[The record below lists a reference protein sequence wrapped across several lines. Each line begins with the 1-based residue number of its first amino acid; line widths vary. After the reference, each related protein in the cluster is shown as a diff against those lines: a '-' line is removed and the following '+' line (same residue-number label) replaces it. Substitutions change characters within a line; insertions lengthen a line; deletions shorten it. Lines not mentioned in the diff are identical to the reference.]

1 MTRRAAIAL
10 HVTLI
15 LIGALLYF
23 LFVIPRWWVLTGEI
37 PNTLATTGRIAAGV
51 PIALAAIPVV
61 LTLQRSIEPGEHTP
75 EFALRLRAWSA
86 LLLGI
91 AGALIL
97 IAAIAEIWLG
107 LGAAGPWLFAVYG
120 AAGSTAILGVLAFYL
135 SYVAARPPAAPKP
148 PKAPPAENDKA
159 KKASRWRRKRGAA
172 DDSSEFETE
181 DGEFEEDVA
190 EVDVVTV
197 AEESVT
203 TDDAVV
209 VEVISEET
217 VESEE
222 TVASD
227 ATEAVET
234 PGGLRNQRPSGKRR
248 RLLGR

>member
-51 PIALAAIPVV
+51 PIAMAAIPVV
-61 LTLQRSIEPGEHTP
+61 LTLQRSIEPGAHSP

-120 AAGSTAILGVLAFYL
+120 AAGSIAILGVLAFYL
-135 SYVAARPPAAPKP
+135 SYVAERPPAAPKP
-148 PKAPPAENDKA
+148 PKDPAAENGEA
-159 KKASRWRRKRGAA
+159 KKEKRWRRKRGAT
-172 DDSSEFETE
+172 DDSSESE

-190 EVDVVTV
+190 DVVTV
-197 AEESVT
+197 TEESDT
-203 TDDAVV
+203 VV
-209 VEVISEET
+209 AEET
-217 VESEE
+217 VETEEAVVSE
-222 TVASD
+222 